1 MSDKVVYMI
10 NITHDERSRSQKY
23 EWSIK
28 SWAKWCKKNNVE
40 LFVHEEPMTDLNIM
54 QPQWYKIFIF
64 EL

>member
-40 LFVHEEPMTDLNIM
+40 LYNRNGIKYLYLN
-54 QPQWYKIFIF
+54 F
-64 EL
+64 